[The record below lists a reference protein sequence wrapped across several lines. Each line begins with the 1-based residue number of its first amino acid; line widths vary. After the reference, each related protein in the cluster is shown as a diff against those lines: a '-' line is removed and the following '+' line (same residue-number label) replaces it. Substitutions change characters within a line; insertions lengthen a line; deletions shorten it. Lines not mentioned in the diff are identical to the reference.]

1 MNLQDQVMMRFCDI
15 VAGGSLLYTTVLPSL
30 VAIATVVVV
39 IMFLIYY
46 VGSRYYAFRGLRNFI
61 EGSFS

>member
-1 MNLQDQVMMRFCDI
+1 M
-15 VAGGSLLYTTVLPSL
+15 YTTVLPSL
-30 VAIATVVVV
+30 VAAVTAVVV

-46 VGSRYYAFRGLRNFI
+46 VDSRYYVFRGLRNFI

>member
-1 MNLQDQVMMRFCDI
+1 M
-15 VAGGSLLYTTVLPSL
+15 YTTVLPSL